1 MAFFWAFLAITF
13 LMVIVFENDW
23 LPVGT
28 WKKTASSDFAAT
40 TAMQL
45 ITIASIPTGMYLF
58 QIKSIKLSLR
68 AIPERN
74 LRKWGTLRILMFGL
88 PMLINTL
95 FYYMYMNVSFGYMAI
110 ICLLCFPFIYPSM
123 ARCQQETSPENN
135 EQPEKDNN
143 GQ

>member
-1 MAFFWAFLAITF
+1 MALFCALLGITL
-13 LMVIVFENDW
+13 LMVITFENDW
-23 LPVGT
+23 LPIGT

-58 QIKSIKLSLR
+58 QMKVIKRSLH
-68 AIPERN
+68 ASPERS
-74 LRKWGTLRILMFGL
+74 LRKWGTLRIFLFGL
-88 PMLINTL
+88 PLVVNTL
-95 FYYMYMNVSFGYMAI
+95 LYYMYMNVSFGYMAI

-123 ARCQQETSPENN
+123 ARCLQETSQDNN
-135 EQPEKDNN
+135 EQPEEYNN

>member
-58 QIKSIKLSLR
+58 QIKSIKRSLR

-123 ARCQQETSPENN
+123 ARCQQETLPENN

>member
-58 QIKSIKLSLR
+58 QIKSIKRSLR

-135 EQPEKDNN
+135 EQPEKNNN

>member
-58 QIKSIKLSLR
+58 QIKSIKRSLR